1 MAQPRSSLAM
11 ALEFYKGPR
20 PGISLTVAAIALIAA
35 LVVGVFHII
44 GLGKAGTIIN
54 ESQQTV
60 RTLHTYNAALEVWRE
75 MATTPDT
82 AFSFPEQLRLRDSLG
97 VALQGHLAGLRDE
110 LADEVDRSLVTDIL
124 NDMQQVQEEAGEG
137 ALGQTTRE
145 SMIVLTARQDSAL
158 FEAAQEYQKS
168 QFLAAWLLG
177 LTIVAA
183 GVLVIPISWVYVN
196 FKRGMPN
203 L

>member
-1 MAQPRSSLAM
+1 MAQPRSSLAL
-11 ALEFYKGPR
+11 ALEYYKGPR
-20 PGISLTVAAIALIAA
+20 PGIALTVAAIALIAA
-35 LVVGVFHII
+35 LVVGVFHIV
-44 GLGKAGTIIN
+44 GLGRAGTIIN
-54 ESQQTV
+54 ESQSTV
-60 RTLHTYNAALEVWRE
+60 RTLHAYNAALEVWRQ

-82 AFSFPEQLRLRDSLG
+82 AFDFPAQARLRDSLG
-97 VALQGHLAGLRDE
+97 TALQGHLTGLRDE
-110 LADEVDRSLVTDIL
+110 LTDEIDQSLVADIL
-124 NDMQQVQEEAGEG
+124 ADMRQVQEETGERS
-137 ALGQTTRE
+137 LGQTTRE
-145 SMIVLTARQDSAL
+145 AMIVLTARQDSAL

-203 L
+203 M